1 MGGQWMTA
9 VVRANNMEDD
19 GFVGGIVLVAVR
31 LPSARAEV
39 QLDRTA
45 KVVASG
51 IENGAD
57 EIRPRRTTRYTREY
71 HLEAT
76 PVLQP

>member
-1 MGGQWMTA
+1 
-9 VVRANNMEDD
+9 MEDD

-31 LPSARAEV
+31 LPPARTEV
-39 QLDRTA
+39 QLNRPA
-45 KVVASG
+45 KVVAAG
-51 IENGAD
+51 IENGAY
-57 EIRPRRTTRYTREY
+57 EVRPRRTTRYTREY